1 MVEFNIIASV
11 GTTEVDLAP
20 YPRGSSTVPSDKR
33 RKIFVMILT
42 NTATSSN
49 TLTLKIYNGTTLENS
64 FNITIPSPGTLA
76 MISEKT
82 PILIVPSGRTLKAV
96 ATSANINV
104 LMTGVDE

>member
-20 YPRGSSTVPSDKR
+20 YPGGSSTVPSGKR

-49 TLTLKIYNGTTLENS
+49 TLTLRIYNGTTLESS
-64 FNITIPSPGTLA
+64 FNITIPSSNTLA
-76 MISEKT
+76 MINDKV
-82 PILIVPSGRTLKAV
+82 PILIVPSGRTLRAV
-96 ATSANINV
+96 ATSDSINV
-104 LMTGVDE
+104 LMTAVDE